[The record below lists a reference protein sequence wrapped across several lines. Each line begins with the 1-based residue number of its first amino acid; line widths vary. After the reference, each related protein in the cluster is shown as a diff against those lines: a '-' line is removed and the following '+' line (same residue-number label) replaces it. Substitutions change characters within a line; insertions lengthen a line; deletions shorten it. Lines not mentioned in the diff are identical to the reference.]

1 MSVVSAR
8 QCNLSR
14 RALAITSSRVLSAIV
29 LASIL
34 DQPRSQLGCLQIVIK
49 DEKLVSKGFVNP

>member
-1 MSVVSAR
+1 MSVVSDR
-8 QCNLSR
+8 LCIISR

-34 DQPRSQLGCLQIVIK
+34 DRPRPQLGCLQIVTEDDI
-49 DEKLVSKGFVNP
+49 LLSKGFVNP